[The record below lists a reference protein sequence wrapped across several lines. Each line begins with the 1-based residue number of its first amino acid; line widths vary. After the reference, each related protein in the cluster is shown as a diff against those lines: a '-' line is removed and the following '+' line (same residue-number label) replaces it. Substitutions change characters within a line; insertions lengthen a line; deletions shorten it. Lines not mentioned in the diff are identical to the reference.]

1 MDHFF
6 LPAHL
11 LQNIPVFTIDYS
23 MILFTIVDSFNF
35 VPQFAVQF
43 IHFSLID
50 CHDSTTLLLN
60 WLTHCTLPL
69 LKLTHHLNMT
79 TPTSCVDIA
88 GSAQQSLTA
97 ISKCSFRSAW
107 QWNTCIP
114 AIDPCRPLSHRPLS
128 LFPVGS
134 HCFLGKWAGVPSTAL
149 TTTWAE
155 MTIAATVCQWHR
167 VRHCLDRPLSSA
179 S

>member
-1 MDHFF
+1 MIHLLLFKKKLNHLLIDIYTKTFYLFQISLLSLKLCDTFQQANSLMDHFF

-60 WLTHCTLPL
+60 
-69 LKLTHHLNMT
+69 
-79 TPTSCVDIA
+79 
-88 GSAQQSLTA
+88 
-97 ISKCSFRSAW
+97 
-107 QWNTCIP
+107 
-114 AIDPCRPLSHRPLS
+114 
-128 LFPVGS
+128 
-134 HCFLGKWAGVPSTAL
+134 
-149 TTTWAE
+149 
-155 MTIAATVCQWHR
+155 
-167 VRHCLDRPLSSA
+167 
-179 S
+179 